1 MFFVQTLHEVLDRQL
16 LRWTLRRSSLNCF
29 FALFSP
35 EEKVLRL
42 GGSRVRHWVRT
53 PARPR
58 WRPDGHDDLEF
69 PRLLTWHSG
78 DSCFCHG
85 YVWCV
90 RLDPSCQKFY
100 FFRRDGGG
108 NQWQPPWLP
117 WGGCRPRPLCFQFR
131 LRVNTLRARW
141 LLGLFYSWSSARCSH
156 LATGRNFYVTLFFWL
171 LGVRPRR
178 RLEDFLLFLVVVA
191 RAARTW
197 SSGHFSS
204 SPSSWQFCFTPR
216 GFWKN
221 FSHFLRWYVSGL
233 RRMQKYAQLILQ
245 LPCLH
250 AVFALGTW
258 TSLLQAA
265 RARQ

>member
-1 MFFVQTLHEVLDRQL
+1 M
-16 LRWTLRRSSLNCF
+16 
-29 FALFSP
+29 
-35 EEKVLRL
+35 LRL
-42 GGSRVRHWVRT
+42 GGSRVAPLGANSSSST
-53 PARPR
+53 LAAY
-58 WRPDGHDDLEF
+58 GHDDLEF
-69 PRLLTWHSG
+69 PRLLTWQSC
-78 DSCFCHG
+78 DSCFCQG
-85 YVWCV
+85 YVCCV

-117 WGGCRPRPLCFQFR
+117 WGGCRPRPLCLQFR
-131 LRVNTLRARW
+131 LRVHTLRARW

-156 LATGRNFYVTLFFWL
+156 LATGHNFCVT
-171 LGVRPRR
+171 P
-178 RLEDFLLFLVVVA
+178 
-191 RAARTW
+191 
-197 SSGHFSS
+197 SSGCLASVHGGVWNTFSFSS
-204 SPSSWQFCFTPR
+204 SWWPVLLALGARDIFRQVPRPGSSVSLQC
-216 GFWKN
+216 GFGEN